1 MKKIILISFTILVCI
16 SCNQTTSE
24 NCDTALKANEKV
36 EKNIKTYKTAWDVFF
51 ETIDSNAKY

>member
-51 ETIDSNAKY
+51 